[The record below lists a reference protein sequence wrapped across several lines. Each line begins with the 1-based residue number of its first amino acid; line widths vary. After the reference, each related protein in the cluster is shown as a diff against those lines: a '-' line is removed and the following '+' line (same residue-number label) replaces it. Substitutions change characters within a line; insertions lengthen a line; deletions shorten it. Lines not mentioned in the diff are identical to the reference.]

1 MTRRGILLSGLGQMK
16 KDTAGLIARL
26 RCKEVEAFD
35 QLIEHYGE
43 RLYWHIRRVVVQH
56 EDAEDVL
63 QETFTRAYTSISEL
77 RADTESSLTAWLYRI
92 ATTQAIKVLRSR
104 KRGVFSSIDSVRG
117 ELLATFEQE
126 IDPSADEIVV
136 RLQKAVL
143 ALPTKQRLVFN
154 MRYYDE
160 LSFDEIS
167 QVTGQSVSTL
177 KTNYHYAVQ
186 RVKEQVRVIEIDE

>member
-1 MTRRGILLSGLGQMK
+1 MTQRVILLGELARMK
-16 KDTAGLIARL
+16 NDTTGLIAQLKRN
-26 RCKEVEAFD
+26 EIEAFD
-35 QLIEHYGE
+35 RLIEQYGE

-63 QETFTRAYTSISEL
+63 QETFVRAYTSFL
-77 RADTESSLTAWLYRI
+77 QFKGDAESSLTAWLYRI
-92 ATTQAIKVLRSR
+92 ATTQAIRLLRKR
-104 KRGVFSSIDSVRG
+104 KRGIFSSIDSLRG
-117 ELLATFEQE
+117 ELLATFEHE
-126 IDPSADEIVV
+126 VEPSADEIVV
-136 RLQKAVL
+136 RLQKAIL

-167 QVTGQSVSTL
+167 QATGHSVSTL

-186 RVKEQVRVIEIDE
+186 KIKEQVRVIELDE